1 MSKTQ
6 NRNTSILGLYC
17 GDVDLARQQ
26 NVIQGNIWNTIFVY
40 VKMIVLK
47 QNQVGQE
54 I

>member
-6 NRNTSILGLYC
+6 NRNTSILDLYS

-26 NVIQGNIWNTIFVY
+26 NVIQGHVVFGTQFLC
-40 VKMIVLK
+40 VLK
-47 QNQVGQE
+47 QNEVGQE